1 MIEKKETE
9 INDKLE
15 LEIIDLD
22 DKANGISKK
31 DGLIFFVKDAKLG
44 EIVLAQVT
52 KKKRSF
58 CICKKIKTIE
68 KSKYLTDKKIEKS
81 DLCGIYDIYDI
92 KYEKQVK
99 FKKNLIIN
107 NLNRIAGENILNI
120 NFVKA
125 DKIYGY
131 RNKIELKLDK
141 KGKLSYFS
149 RNSQD
154 SIPINRCIMI
164 TKEINDIL
172 PKLQEILSYHKIEG
186 YDTRKGNGLVKN
198 IIIRSTSIG
207 EVQAVLVFNR
217 EYNFK
222 EFFKDLEKS
231 NIFDSFYVSYNPK
244 RRNYKILELTHV
256 FGKMK
261 IKEKMGDFY
270 FNISPKAFFQVNK
283 DISYQIYLS
292 VKEYI
297 KKLNSEKIIDLYSGI
312 STSSIILSD
321 TTKKIISIEISEDAV
336 RDAKENALLNGIE
349 NIEWINEAAEVAIKK
364 INLEDDN
371 TVTLVDPPRRGLDE
385 NIINEIGKSNINTL
399 IYISCNPATMSRDI
413 KRFKDYG
420 FKLKEVTGFDQFV
433 NTIEVETL
441 SILVR

>member
-1 MIEKKETE
+1 MRGKKEIK

-22 DKANGISKK
+22 DKANGIAKK
-31 DGLIFFVKDAKLG
+31 EGLIFFVTDAKLG
-44 EIVLAQVT
+44 EKVLAKVI
-52 KKKRSF
+52 KKKKSF
-58 CICKKIKTIE
+58 CICKKIKIIE
-68 KSKYLTDKKIEKS
+68 KSKYLTNKKINDK

-92 KYEKQVK
+92 KYEKQVD

-107 NLNRIAGENILNI
+107 NLNRIAGENISDI
-120 NFVKA
+120 DFVMA
-125 DKIYGY
+125 NEIYGY
-131 RNKIELKLDK
+131 RNKIELKLSP

-149 RNSQD
+149 RNSND
-154 SIPINRCIMI
+154 NIPIKNCIMI

-172 PKLQEILSYHKIEG
+172 PKLQEIIFNNKLEG
-186 YDTRKGNGLVKN
+186 YDTKKGNGLVKN

-217 EYNFK
+217 EYNLK
-222 EFFKDLEKS
+222 EFYEELEKA
-231 NIFDSFYVSYNPK
+231 NIFDSFYVSYNFK

-256 FGKMK
+256 FGKKK
-261 IKEKMGDFY
+261 IREKLGNFD

-283 DISYQIYLS
+283 DISYKIYLK
-292 VKEYI
+292 VREYI
-297 KKLNSEKIIDLYSGI
+297 EKISPQKIIDLYSGI
-312 STSSIILSD
+312 STTSIILSD
-321 TTKKIISIEISEDAV
+321 IAKKIISIEISEDAV
-336 RDAKENALLNGIE
+336 KDAKENALLNGID
-349 NIEWINEAAEVAIKK
+349 NIEWINDAAEVTIKN
-364 INLEDDN
+364 INLKSDN
-371 TVTLVDPPRRGLDE
+371 TIALVDPPRRGLEE

-399 IYISCNPATMSRDI
+399 IYISCNPSTMSRDI
-413 KRFKDYG
+413 KIFKSYG